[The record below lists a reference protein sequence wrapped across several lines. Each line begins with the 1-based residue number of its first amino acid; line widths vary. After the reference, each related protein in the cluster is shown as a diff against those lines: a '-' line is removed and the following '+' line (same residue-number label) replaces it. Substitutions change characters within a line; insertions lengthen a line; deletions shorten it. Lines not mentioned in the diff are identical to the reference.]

1 MDRVRE
7 WFTLSGDTP
16 RQRVREN
23 PLQLAVLVL
32 LVLIGSLVTYNAL
45 VWFMG
50 RFLTTVVMI
59 VLAVGVGLHLQRTL
73 LTGA

>member
-7 WFTLSGDTP
+7 WFALSGETP
-16 RQRVREN
+16 RQRIREN

-32 LVLIGSLVTYNAL
+32 LVLIGSLVTYNGL

-50 RFLTTVVMI
+50 GFLTTIVMI